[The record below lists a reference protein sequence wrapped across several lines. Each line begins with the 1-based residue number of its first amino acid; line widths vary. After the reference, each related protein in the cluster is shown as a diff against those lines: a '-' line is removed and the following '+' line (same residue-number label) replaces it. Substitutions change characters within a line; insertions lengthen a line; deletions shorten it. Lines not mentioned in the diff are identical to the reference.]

1 MHSDSSHAHD
11 TKSRHEQVT
20 DVITVVIDLTYEC
33 IMRFSTFVVIATIQ
47 KFRAEEPHQLH
58 HSVEHEIKEAE
69 HVEEE
74 VVTEA
79 VPTFRTVQEVLS
91 SGKEEKISESLMG
104 SHTIVYVA
112 NISAPL
118 YKNPT
123 MEFDTRIG
131 TIPYGEMAM
140 MLEPR
145 GRFLKVAWNT
155 LEGWVLREDV
165 VDRAAH
171 IYPEFVVGEENSV
184 DHPNTAHV
192 RAILGDVFGIGHS
205 EFALQAGEY
214 VLYKLWRKNIRIE
227 WPSVRPRV
235 PGLWHKILRG
245 IPHIQMSVTPK
256 VGSVMEYMLTNDMG
270 HVAYVEAVF
279 PDNTI
284 ALSEANYPDS
294 GIYSERQL
302 TKEEWKEL
310 RPVFI
315 QLQ

>member
-33 IMRFSTFVVIATIQ
+33 IMRFSTFVVITTIQ

-58 HSVEHEIKEAE
+58 HSAAHEIKVAE
-69 HVEEE
+69 HVEEAL
-74 VVTEA
+74 VTDD
-79 VPTFRTVQEVLS
+79 VPTFRTVEEVLKG
-91 SGKEEKISESLMG
+91 GKEEKISESLMG

-112 NISAPL
+112 SISAPV

-192 RAILGDVFGIGHS
+192 RAILGDIFGIGHS

-284 ALSEANYPDS
+284 AISEANYPDS
-294 GIYSERQL
+294 GIYNERQL
-302 TKEEWKEL
+302 SKEEWKEL

>member
-1 MHSDSSHAHD
+1 MHSDSTHSHD
-11 TKSRHEQVT
+11 TEDRNAK
-20 DVITVVIDLTYEC
+20 VIRIASIVIDIVYEY
-33 IMRFSTFVVIATIQ
+33 IMKFSVFMITAIALRMNSPET
-47 KFRAEEPHQLH
+47 
-58 HSVEHEIKEAE
+58 
-69 HVEEE
+69 HVSEDQFDDVYEEE
-74 VVTEA
+74 KRDETIHVDVT
-79 VPTFRTVQEVLS
+79 PTFRSVQEVIT
-91 SGKEEKISESLMG
+91 GNIEEKISRSLVG
-104 SHTIVYVA
+104 KNTLVYIRGVSVP
-112 NISAPL
+112 I

-123 MEFDTRIG
+123 IEFDTQIG

-145 GRFLKVAWNT
+145 GRFIKIVWNT
-155 LEGWVLREDV
+155 IEGWVLRDEV

-171 IYPEFVVGEENSV
+171 IYPEFIVGEENSV

-192 RAILGDVFGIGHS
+192 RAILGDIFGIGHS

-227 WPSVRPRV
+227 WPAVRPRV

-245 IPHIQMSVTPK
+245 IPRIQMGVSPK

-270 HVAYVEAVF
+270 HLAYVEAVF

-284 ALSEANYPDS
+284 AISEVNYPDS
-294 GIYSERQL
+294 GIYNERQL